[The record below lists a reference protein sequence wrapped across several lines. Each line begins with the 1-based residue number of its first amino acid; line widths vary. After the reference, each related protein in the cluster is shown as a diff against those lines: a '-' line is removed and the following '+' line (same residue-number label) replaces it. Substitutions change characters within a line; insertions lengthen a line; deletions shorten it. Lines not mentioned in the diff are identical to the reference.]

1 MTKNSNLHDAKKNK
15 NDEFYTRLTDVSKEL
30 MHYKHHFKDKIVFCN
45 CDDPTQSAFQKYFH
59 LNFAELGLK
68 KLISTHYDRKEA
80 TYKMEYTGGD
90 DNDIEVGVKTP
101 LEGNGDFRNQECL
114 DLLDE
119 ADIVVTNPPFSEYK
133 SYISTLIEHN
143 KKFIILLLIS

>member
-1 MTKNSNLHDAKKNK
+1 
-15 NDEFYTRLTDVSKEL
+15 
-30 MHYKHHFKDKIVFCN
+30 
-45 CDDPTQSAFQKYFH
+45 
-59 LNFAELGLK
+59 
-68 KLISTHYDRKEA
+68 
-80 TYKMEYTGGD
+80 MEYTGGD